1 MAMLLEEHKEVI
13 RLRDKLEGGGRM
25 EDQRKLFEN

>member
-13 RLRDKLEGGGRM
+13 RLREIVERLREM
-25 EDQRKLFEN
+25 HA